1 MSALIIS
8 TSGRM
13 LAEAAARAGD
23 SAFVIDLFAD
33 RDTVACAKGVIAVD
47 DPHGSLKFTYDNLDT
62 AFSKLRQRLG
72 AQDYIDRLVLGTG
85 FEDQPRLIESCL
97 ARLGQLFGEMRYL
110 GNPNIA
116 VALAKE
122 PVHLANLTRSAGL
135 QHPQLR
141 IGQPGQKLK
150 DSGRWLIKQ
159 QGGYGG
165 MHIRWSP
172 TTNPDLQPNEYEQE
186 FIDGAQIGVVFASQK
201 IGSQYETEILGLTR
215 NWLHPGPG
223 APFRWGGVAGDLL
236 VPDPI
241 LEFFYTATRTI
252 AQNLKLTGVNGL
264 DCILQHSSFY
274 GIEINPR
281 PTASFELCALA
292 CAETS
297 LWSEFY
303 GKGQNSLTPGF
314 QRLKHRLLQPYRPSR
329 ARAIVYAEQDLELP
343 DDYTWP
349 EDCSD
354 IPSIDTII
362 AGSPV
367 CSVMVTGVEVNDTI
381 RKAQQRVRELE
392 AELHQK
398 FVAAKQVAAVSP

>member
-8 TSGRM
+8 SSGRM
-13 LAEAAARAGD
+13 LAEAAYRAGD
-23 SAFVIDLFAD
+23 PAYVIDLFAD

-47 DPHGSLKFTYDNLDT
+47 DPHGSLKFTSDNLDS
-62 AFSKLRQRLG
+62 AFGKLRQRLG
-72 AQDYIDRLVLGTG
+72 DQEFIDRLLLGTG
-85 FEDQPRLIESCL
+85 FEDQPRLIESSL
-97 ARLGQLFGEMRYL
+97 ARLRKLFGEMRYL
-110 GNPNIA
+110 GNSRIV

-172 TTNPDLQPNEYEQE
+172 TTNPELEIGEYEQE
-186 FIDGAQIGVVFASQK
+186 FIEGAQIGVVFASQK
-201 IGSQYETEILGLTR
+201 IGSQYETEILGVTR
-215 NWLHPGPG
+215 NWLHPGSG

-236 VPDPI
+236 LPEAI
-241 LEFFYTATRTI
+241 LEFFYSATKTI
-252 AQNLKLTGVNGL
+252 AKNLKLTGVNGL
-264 DCILQHSSFY
+264 DCILQHNSFY

-292 CAETS
+292 SAEAS
-297 LWSEFY
+297 LWSDFY
-303 GKGQNSLTPGF
+303 GKGQTRLTPGF
-314 QRLKHRLLQPYRPSR
+314 QRLKQRLLQPDRPTR
-329 ARAIVYAEQDLELP
+329 ARAIAYAEQDLELP
-343 DDYTWP
+343 DDYAWP
-349 EDCSD
+349 ADCSD

-362 AGSPV
+362 AGSPI
-367 CSVMVTGVEVNDTI
+367 CSVLVSGVEVNDTI